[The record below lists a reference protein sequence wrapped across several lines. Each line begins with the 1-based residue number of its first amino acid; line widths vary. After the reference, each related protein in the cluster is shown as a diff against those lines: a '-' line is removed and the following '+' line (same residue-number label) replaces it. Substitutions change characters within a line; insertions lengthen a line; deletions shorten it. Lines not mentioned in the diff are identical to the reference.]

1 MSCGESGEGESEAFE
16 SNVSPWADCIDC
28 EGDLGVVDHVER
40 VDNTRTMVT
49 RASIYLC
56 WI

>member
-1 MSCGESGEGESEAFE
+1 
-16 SNVSPWADCIDC
+16 
-28 EGDLGVVDHVER
+28 LGVVDHVER